1 MLELPSM
8 THTSV
13 GENAHTSIAAK
24 TLGAPGADVQPLPE
38 PSPHATTNTRMTPQI
53 LIRSA

>member
-24 TLGAPGADVQPLPE
+24 TLGAPGAAVQPLPE